1 MSVKVMH
8 EFDLHFISGVTRP
21 AQRPA
26 TATIIK
32 GDETMPTDAE
42 KLAKIQKQMAALQ
55 GLTPQEHVYFKSLSP
70 AAQEVFLDANDG
82 ERASQVAKAEAS
94 DPEVYTATDG
104 TKYRKS
110 DGKAATL
117 AKALDDAL
125 KSQKSMADLAKAQ
138 RYQTLA
144 KTEFVQ
150 LGEEKF
156 VVALLEKVDE
166 LPAETKDGVTAILK
180 AKCENFDSATRQIG
194 HSGNGSHDRNVGKS
208 GKSAAEEYDTYVEKL
223 ATDRK
228 ISKGQAYVEAG
239 QTPDG
244 QKLLKKY
251 DDERNAAQ

>member
-1 MSVKVMH
+1 MTVKVMH

-32 GDETMPTDAE
+32 GDTVMTDAE

-55 GLTPQEHVYFKSLSP
+55 GLTPQEHLYFKSLSP
-70 AAQEVFLDANDG
+70 AVQEAFLDASDADRG
-82 ERASQVAKAEAS
+82 AQVAKAEAS
-94 DPEVYTATDG
+94 DPVTYEAKDG

-110 DGKAATL
+110 DGKAGIL
-117 AKALDDAL
+117 AKALDEAVQASKAQESVL
-125 KSQKSMADLAKAQ
+125 KAQ

-144 KTEFVQ
+144 KTEYAN

-166 LPAETKDGVTAILK
+166 MPAETQAGVTAILK
-180 AKCENFDSATRQIG
+180 AKCENFDSAARPIG
-194 HSGNGSHDRNVGKS
+194 HSGNGSHDRNVNKS
-208 GKSAAEEYDTYVEKL
+208 GKTAAEELDAAVEKF

-228 ISKGQAYVEAG
+228 ISKGQAYVEFPK
-239 QTPDG
+239 TDDG
-244 QKLLKKY
+244 QKLMKKY
-251 DDERNAAQ
+251 DDERAAAQ